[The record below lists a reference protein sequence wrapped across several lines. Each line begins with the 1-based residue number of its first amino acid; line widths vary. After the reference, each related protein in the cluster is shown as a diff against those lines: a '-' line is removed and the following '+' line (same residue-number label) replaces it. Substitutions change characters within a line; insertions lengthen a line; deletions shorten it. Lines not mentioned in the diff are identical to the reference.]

1 MTSWTLQQ
9 ATEEIHCNAVFSRP
23 TGRATHIR
31 YPNLGTLLKFSD
43 VNKDW
48 TCKDKDDLTHKD
60 KDFTDGYLLQVAAK
74 PTIAIKQQQLM
85 NTKWKFTINMT
96 VKPITLNK

>member
-1 MTSWTLQQ
+1 
-9 ATEEIHCNAVFSRP
+9 
-23 TGRATHIR
+23 
-31 YPNLGTLLKFSD
+31 LGTLLKFSD

-60 KDFTDGYLLQVAAK
+60 KDFTYGYLLQVAAK

-85 NTKWKFTINMT
+85 NTK
-96 VKPITLNK
+96 